1 VSFPCGVDEAG
12 RGPLAGAVYAAAVIL
27 GDDHGIAGLADS
39 KALTAAKRE
48 QLSAQI
54 KMHAKAWAIA
64 SASVSEIDELNILH
78 ATMLAMRRAVAAL
91 QIAPTEALIDGNRC
105 PPMLPCPSRAIVKG
119 DATVAE
125 ISAASIL
132 AKVARDDELQRLDL
146 EYPGYGFAVHKGYPT
161 PQHIEALQR
170 LGPCAAHRLSF
181 GPVRNCVDL
190 FSSVQKY
197 SK

>member
-1 VSFPCGVDEAG
+1 VNLPCGVDEAG
-12 RGPLAGAVYAAAVIL
+12 RGPLAGAVYAAAVVL
-27 GDDHGIAGLADS
+27 GEDHGIVGLADS

-48 QLSAQI
+48 RLSAEI
-54 KMHAKAWAIA
+54 TLRAKAWAIA
-64 SASVSEIDELNILH
+64 SASVAEIDELNILH

-91 QIAPTEALIDGNRC
+91 QIIPSEALIDGNRC
-105 PPMLPCPSRAIVKG
+105 PPLLPCPARAIVKG

-132 AKVARDDELQRLDL
+132 AKVARDDELQRLEI

-161 PQHIEALQR
+161 PQHLDALQR

-181 GPVRNCVDL
+181 GPVRNCSDL
-190 FSSVQKY
+190 FSSVRKY